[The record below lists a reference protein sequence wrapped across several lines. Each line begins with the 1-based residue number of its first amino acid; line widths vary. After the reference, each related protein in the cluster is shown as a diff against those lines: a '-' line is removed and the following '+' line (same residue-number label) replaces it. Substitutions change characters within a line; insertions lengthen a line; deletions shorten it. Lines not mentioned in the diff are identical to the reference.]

1 MVLCCSDDIIQYLE
15 NKIDAV
21 TIHDTSMVISSM
33 LFITKEVNS
42 LFTVID
48 TAQGMGYCYNVP
60 KASCK
65 LEIVDQRSTRIP
77 LPHRRGWLWAMGG
90 LQLNIIQNHKAA
102 ILKAT

>member
-1 MVLCCSDDIIQYLE
+1 M
-15 NKIDAV
+15 

-48 TAQGMGYCYNVP
+48 TAQDMGYCYNVP

-65 LEIVDQRSTRIP
+65 LEIVDQRSSRIP
-77 LPHRRGWLWAMGG
+77 PPHSRGWQWVIGG

-102 ILKAT
+102 ILKVT